1 MRTRLLF
8 RMTWAA
14 AAVVAAL
21 TGGVASAQAPPAPKY
36 YPGTV
41 APSPAATAPATPTTA
56 PTPPKPKLFSASGDG
71 VRPVSALEAEPLR
84 AELPKAD
91 PIPPKGTPLPEM
103 PKLDAPKPSP
113 AITPVGEPI
122 PVPPPSVTTER
133 TPATPLK
140 PVDSPKPFETTTP
153 LVSPT
158 PPALTPAPAGV
169 PSATSLSAK
178 HAPSVSVEYEM
189 PESVGVGQPLAYT
202 LIVKNTGTVAVGGV
216 RVEQEI
222 PVGVTYQ
229 SSDPP
234 ADATT
239 DGKLAWA
246 VGNLDAGAEK
256 RIKVT
261 VKPSDEGEVRGRAV
275 VSFTS
280 AVEAKVKVTR
290 PRIGVNITAAETVR
304 VGEKV
309 QFTIKLTNTGSGA
322 ASAMTLH
329 ARLTDGLTHAAGNV
343 IEAPLSNLPAGQTK
357 TLTLECVAAKAGAQQ
372 CTLTVFADTNPGE
385 SAKANVNLV
394 EPLLVAKQ
402 TGPAKCLVK
411 AEPTYQIDLTNPG
424 TATTDP
430 ISVWTTIPEGFE
442 VVQASDGGTFV
453 PTNKAVGW
461 KLNGLTAGGNKS
473 LTLKLRSV
481 GPADAVIRTV
491 AQATPEGGKGKG
503 LEVKCDTQVKAEG
516 VPALRFEVIDVE
528 DPVEVGKE
536 AMYEIK
542 VTNQGTGPCTNVV
555 VVGELG
561 DGTTFSS
568 ASGPTTGRAAG
579 NVVTFEALA
588 NLPVKGEAVFKVKVK
603 GTTAGDS
610 RFKAKVAC
618 DQIKTAVS
626 KEENTR
632 FYKE

>member
-1 MRTRLLF
+1 MRTRQLF
-8 RMTWAA
+8 RMTWAT
-14 AAVVAAL
+14 AAVLAAL
-21 TGGVASAQAPPAPKY
+21 TGGSVSAQAPPPAPKY

-41 APSPAATAPATPTTA
+41 APSPAAPAPATA
-56 PTPPKPKLFSASGDG
+56 PKPKLFSASGDG
-71 VRPVSALEAEPLR
+71 VRPVSASEPEPLKAEP
-84 AELPKAD
+84 PKAD
-91 PIPPKGTPLPEM
+91 AIPPKGTPVPLPEM

-113 AITPVGEPI
+113 AVTPVGEPI

-133 TPATPLK
+133 TPAAPLK
-140 PVDSPKPFETTTP
+140 PLDTSKPPEPAAP

-158 PPALTPAPAGV
+158 PPTLTPAPAGV
-169 PSATSLSAK
+169 PTAASLSAK

-189 PESVGVGQPLAYT
+189 PESVGVGQPLVYT

-229 SSDPP
+229 SSEPP

-246 VGNLDAGAEK
+246 VGNLDAAAEK

-261 VKPSDEGEVRGRAV
+261 VKPSDEGEVRGRAS

-280 AVEAKVKVTR
+280 SVEAKVKVTR

-329 ARLTDGLTHAAGNV
+329 ARLTDGLSHAAGNV

-385 SAKANVNLV
+385 SAKVNVNLV
-394 EPLLVAKQ
+394 EPQLVAKQ

-430 ISVWTTIPEGFE
+430 VSVWTTIPEGFE

-461 KLNGLTAGGNKS
+461 KLNGLTAGGSKS

-481 GPADAVIRTV
+481 GPSDAVIRTV
-491 AQATPEGGKGKG
+491 AQAVPEGKGKG
-503 LEVKCDTQVKAEG
+503 LEAKCETAVKAEG

-536 AMYEIK
+536 ALYEIK
-542 VTNQGTGPCTNVV
+542 VTNQGTGPCTNVTV
-555 VVGELG
+555 VAELG
-561 DGTTFSS
+561 DGTSFAS

-603 GTTAGDS
+603 GTTAGDAKL
-610 RFKAKVAC
+610 KAKVAC
-618 DQIKTAVS
+618 DQIKSAVS

>member
-8 RMTWAA
+8 RMTWAT

-21 TGGVASAQAPPAPKY
+21 SGGVASAQAPPPAPPKY

-41 APSPAATAPATPTTA
+41 TPSPVAAPTLPPVAAPA
-56 PTPPKPKLFSASGDG
+56 PPKPKLFSASGEG
-71 VRPVSALEAEPLR
+71 VRPISATEPEQLKAEV
-84 AELPKAD
+84 PKAD
-91 PIPPKGTPLPEM
+91 PVPPRGTPLPPLPEF
-103 PKLDAPKPSP
+103 PKPSP
-113 AITPVGEPI
+113 AVTPVADPF
-122 PVPPPSVTTER
+122 PVPPPTVTTER
-133 TPATPLK
+133 LPAA
-140 PVDSPKPFETTTP
+140 PKPLENITP
-153 LVSPT
+153 LVTPT
-158 PPALTPAPAGV
+158 APAITPVPAGV

-202 LIVKNTGTVAVGGV
+202 LIVKNTGTAAVGGV

-246 VGNLDAGAEK
+246 VGTLDAAAEK

-261 VKPSDEGEVRGRAV
+261 VKPADEGEVRGRAV
-275 VSFTS
+275 VTFTS

-290 PRIGVNITAAETVR
+290 PRIGVNIAAVETAR

-394 EPLLVAKQ
+394 EPQLVAKQ

-411 AEPTYQIDLTNPG
+411 AEPVYQIDLTNPG
-424 TATTDP
+424 TAATDP
-430 ISVWTTIPEGFE
+430 VSVWTTIPEGFE

-461 KLNGLTAGGNKS
+461 KLNGLTAGGSKS

-481 GPADAVIRTV
+481 GPADAVVRTV
-491 AQATPEGGKGKG
+491 VQATPEGGKGKG
-503 LEVKCDTQVKAEG
+503 LEAKCDTPVRAEG

-536 AMYEIK
+536 ALYEIK

-555 VVGELG
+555 VVGELA
-561 DGTTFSS
+561 DGTVFGS
-568 ASGPTTGRAAG
+568 ASGPTTGRASG

-588 NLPVKGEAVFKVKVK
+588 TLPVKGEAVFKVKVK
-603 GTTAGDS
+603 GTVAGDA

-618 DQIKTAVS
+618 DQIKNAVS